1 MRKRM
6 YKAISLMLATTMII
20 SGCTAKKDTNNND
33 NSSNANQSN
42 NNESESKETENKID
56 DSASADTV
64 APVITVTTSSY
75 SIPVGED
82 VNFLEGVTAIDDVDG
97 DITSSIKVDQS
108 AVDFY
113 TAGEYD
119 VVLSV
124 TDAAGNMAE
133 QIIKLTVKPETNEQF
148 NPAATEVIG
157 DYSQY
162 STERIPFGVGS
173 NFDEVTNRPTG
184 LDYYTNLYG
193 NYAADFILPD
203 SGYVYLTFDEGYEN
217 GYTPTILDTLKEKNV
232 KAVFF
237 VTLPFAKENPELM
250 QRMIDEGHMIGNHT
264 VNHPSDGLQSL
275 SVDEQIYEIKEVNDY
290 VLENFGYQMKL
301 FRFPTGAFSEQ
312 SLAIVQSLGYR
323 SVFWSFAHRDWVV
336 DDQPDITEAL
346 NNAVAKSHSGAI
358 YLLHAVSSTNT
369 QMLGDFIDQVRAKGL
384 EFGDYANMPY

>member
-6 YKAISLMLATTMII
+6 YKAMSLMLATTMIF
-20 SGCTAKKDTNNND
+20 SGCTKKDNKAND
-33 NSSNANQSN
+33 QSN
-42 NNESESKETENKID
+42 NSSENKSENVSKEENSSSDEASD
-56 DSASADTV
+56 DKV

-75 SIPVGED
+75 TIPVGED
-82 VNFLEGVTAIDDVDG
+82 VNFLDGVSAIDDVDG
-97 DITSSIKVDQS
+97 DITANIKVDQS
-108 AVDFY
+108 AVDYY

-124 TDAAGNMAE
+124 ADKAGNTAE
-133 QIIKLTVKPETNEQF
+133 QIIKLTVKPATNEEF
-148 NPAATEVIG
+148 NPPATEVIG

-162 STERIPFGVGS
+162 SSEKIPFGVGS
-173 NFDEVTNRPTG
+173 NYDEVTNRPTG

-203 SGYVYLTFDEGYEN
+203 AGYVYLTFDEGYEN

-237 VTLPFAKENPELM
+237 VTLPFAKENPDLV
-250 QRMIDEGHMIGNHT
+250 QRIIDEGHIVGNHT
-264 VNHPSDGLQSL
+264 VSHPSDGLQSL
-275 SVDEQIYEIKEVNDY
+275 SVDEQISEIKGVHDY
-290 VLENFGYQMKL
+290 ILENFGYEMTL

-312 SLAIVQSLGYR
+312 SLAIVQGLGYR

-336 DDQPDITEAL
+336 DDQPDVTEAL

-358 YLLHAVSSTNT
+358 YLLHAVSETNT
-369 QMLGDFIDQVRAKGL
+369 VMLGDFIDQVRAKGL
-384 EFGDYANMPY
+384 EFGDYANIPY